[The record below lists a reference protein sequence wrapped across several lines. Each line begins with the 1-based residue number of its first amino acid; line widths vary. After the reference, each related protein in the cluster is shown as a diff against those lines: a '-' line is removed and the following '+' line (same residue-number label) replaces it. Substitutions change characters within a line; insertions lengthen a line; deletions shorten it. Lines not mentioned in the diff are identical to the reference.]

1 MRFRHVLSET
11 WSGLRRNLTM
21 VLAVI
26 VTMWVSL
33 TLFGSGLL
41 AYQQVDLMKGRW
53 YDKVEISVVLC
64 GTVSPPSETCSDGQD
79 ATAAQKET
87 IKATLEGNPE
97 VAEVHFETK
106 EQAFEEFRKAYEDS
120 PVLDTLSVDQM
131 QESYRVKLQDPE
143 QYQSVVAQVSGLPGV
158 QTVQDLREYL
168 DPLFD
173 WMNLI
178 QVGTVTASGLLLLA
192 AALQI
197 GNTIRLTAFARRREI
212 GIMRLVGAS
221 NLYITLPFLFEAIIS
236 ALLGIALACVTLA
249 AGVNFIIIQKAQV
262 SLKAF
267 GWIGWPHAGIAMVGV
282 AIVGLALAIIPT
294 LITTRKYLRV

>member
-1 MRFRHVLSET
+1 MRYRHVLSET

-53 YDKVEISVVLC
+53 YDKVEISVFLC
-64 GTVSPPSETCSDGQD
+64 GTVSPPSETCSGGKD
-79 ATAAQKET
+79 ATQAQKEA
-87 IKATLEGNPE
+87 IRGTLESNPE
-97 VAEVHFETK
+97 VAQVHFETK
-106 EQAFEEFRKAYEDS
+106 EQAYEEFRKAYEDS
-120 PVLDTLSVDQM
+120 PVLDTLSVEQM
-131 QESYRVKLQDPE
+131 QESFRVKLKDPE
-143 QYQSVVAQVSGLPGV
+143 QYESVVAQVSGLPGV
-158 QTVQDLREYL
+158 QAVQGLRQYL

-236 ALLGIALACVTLA
+236 AALGIILACVTLA

-267 GWIGWPHAGIAMVGV
+267 GWIG
-282 AIVGLALAIIPT
+282 
-294 LITTRKYLRV
+294 